1 MRPKAITLFFALV
14 TTPFVNAESLP
25 TFHPATSSYRAT
37 HIVLVETESG
47 NEGKFR
53 VVESW
58 KGDLKKDATLT
69 IPGLAKDAKGQ
80 MVLFLRQNPKKP
92 GADQWQPT
100 GIGKD
105 WKVSVVWIDGDTV
118 SAVDQPENPGPA
130 FIQPIPYIK
139 SRGALKEI
147 VDYYTKTERA
157 LADAKATKD
166 LDKRVAALAA
176 IINGQFDRKEE
187 AFALLG
193 ECGPKAVPAL
203 RKLLEGKP
211 THDHKYA
218 VAAMAT
224 AGGKEVVP
232 ELAKM
237 IELEIAYWAETGPK
251 LEKGWWFN
259 TDSEAW
265 KRHGK
270 LCAFVESYRTHP
282 TSALRKQVVAVRD
295 LMRNLPVVD
304 ADRGIASISAQCD
317 RVLKDDGD

>member
-1 MRPKAITLFFALV
+1 MRLTLTTALV
-14 TTPFVNAESLP
+14 TFLATPLVHAESLP
-25 TFHPATSSYRAT
+25 TFHPGSSSYKAT
-37 HIVLVETESG
+37 HIVLVDTEPG
-47 NEGKFR
+47 GEGEFR
-53 VVESW
+53 VIESW

-80 MVLFLRQNPKKP
+80 MVLFVRQDPTKS
-92 GADQWQPT
+92 GADQWRPT

-130 FIQPIPYIK
+130 YIQPLPYIK
-139 SRGALKEI
+139 TRAMLKEV

-166 LDKRVAALAA
+166 IDKRVTALAV
-176 IINGQFDRKEE
+176 IVNGQFDRKEE

-193 ECGPKAVPAL
+193 DCGAKAVPAL
-203 RKLLEGKP
+203 RKVLEGKP

-218 VAAMAT
+218 VAALAR
-224 AGGKEVVP
+224 AGGKDIVP
-232 ELAKM
+232 QIAKM
-237 IELEIAYWAETGPK
+237 IEAEVAYWAETGPK
-251 LEKGWWFN
+251 LKKGWWFN

-265 KRHGK
+265 IRYGT
-270 LCAFVESYRTHP
+270 LFELVIVYRDHP
-282 TSALRKQVVAVRD
+282 TSALRKQVIAIRD

-304 ADRGIASISAQCD
+304 ADRGISSMSAHCD